1 MKFKWTFVWKFLK
14 KWILHI
20 FSFEKSMWTFNRSI
34 SNFFWFQCTN
44 RLGVISSFVNCNIWW
59 NLPCQF
65 NLHTFKWEDLCFRVA
80 KIYFGTRTHKQIK
93 QIIRELRK
101 TVYKDVRFVVFI
113 TMLITFFFF
122 MAKHLTV
129 LLWEKLLQATF
140 SFLHCL
146 LSVPSSP

>member
-1 MKFKWTFVWKFLK
+1 MNFTYFFLWKINVNIQSINFKL
-14 KWILHI
+14 
-20 FSFEKSMWTFNRSI
+20 
-34 SNFFWFQCTN
+34 FWFQCTN
-44 RLGVISSFVNCNIWW
+44 RLGVISFFVNCNIWW